1 MRKNGRKSSD
11 KSMPETI
18 DASTGKPDGTPDKP
32 KRRIDLSS
40 LRDVRLELAVV
51 YRQMDSGEIESQ
63 EGTRK
68 AYVLKTIGD
77 VIEMADLERR
87 IAELEEQ
94 QAGGVGSRQALS
106 YHRNLNEGVPA

>member
-1 MRKNGRKSSD
+1 MRNGRKNSD
-11 KSMPETI
+11 KRMPETI
-18 DASTGKPDGTPDKP
+18 EAATGKPDGTPGKP

-40 LRDVRLELAVV
+40 LRDVRLQLAVV

-87 IAELEEQ
+87 IAELEE
-94 QAGGVGSRQALS
+94 RQASTLPGS
-106 YHRNLNEGVPA
+106 TARASLRQLN